1 MVIDMDLKARIQE
14 DVKTAMRARDKDRL
28 GALRQLTAAIKQRE
42 IDDRAALGAA
52 GLDDVGVLAVIDKM
66 LKQRRESLEQYT
78 LAGRD
83 DLAAQERLE
92 IEVLGGYL
100 PAALSAAE
108 VEAMI
113 DAVIA
118 GLGAESD
125 SIGMRDM
132 GRVMSALRPQVQ
144 GRADMGAV
152 SAAVKARLARA

>member
-1 MVIDMDLKARIQE
+1 MIDMDLKARIQE